1 MMEGDPKSAEF
12 RERGSIFKQ
21 MAEMKKKIQLVEGE
35 RKAIFEDC
43 ESEKQENKD
52 KIKALKDEVKVLQV
66 SKAQFCYLLKE
77 HTVPKAHFLFR
88 NSTTMKGNHLRSLRP
103 LGFIEAIF
111 RKSLKYE
118 KSLWTKIFN
127 LEECVVCTKVIW
139 SQIYYGEAI

>member
-66 SKAQFCYLLKE
+66 SKAQFCYLLKN
-77 HTVPKAHFLFR
+77 TLFQKLIFCLKIQLQWKA
-88 NSTTMKGNHLRSLRP
+88 T
-103 LGFIEAIF
+103 
-111 RKSLKYE
+111 
-118 KSLWTKIFN
+118 
-127 LEECVVCTKVIW
+127 IW
-139 SQIYYGEAI
+139 GH